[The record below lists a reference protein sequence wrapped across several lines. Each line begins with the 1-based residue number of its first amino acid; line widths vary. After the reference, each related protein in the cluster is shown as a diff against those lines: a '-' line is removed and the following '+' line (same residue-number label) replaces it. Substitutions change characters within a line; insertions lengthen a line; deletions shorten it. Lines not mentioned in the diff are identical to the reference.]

1 VDRPKFALFC
11 LALRAKIALLAITAR
26 PYRGKARMKTSIE
39 ESLWGRFKLAVDKIS
54 GISFLRVR
62 LALGAEG
69 VDDGD
74 LSAANPLPTGPSA
87 KEVTTLLDAVT
98 TNQTSQAHAIKRG
111 RRTLQASIAGT
122 GAVSATVTWYGSNGQ
137 SASGGVVIATMSLSG
152 TNSDVQGADIA
163 SEWPHVYCVLLAI
176 SGTGAA
182 VTATVGV

>member
-1 VDRPKFALFC
+1 
-11 LALRAKIALLAITAR
+11 
-26 PYRGKARMKTSIE
+26 MKTSIE

-111 RRTLQASIAGT
+111 RRTLQASIVGT
-122 GAVSATVTWYGSNGQ
+122 GAVSATVTWYGSNTNA
-137 SASGGVVIATMSLSG
+137 ASGGELLDTMLLSG
-152 TNSDVQGADIA
+152 TGSDAAGYDLAA
-163 SEWPHVYCVLLAI
+163 EWPYVYCTLASI

>member
-1 VDRPKFALFC
+1 
-11 LALRAKIALLAITAR
+11 
-26 PYRGKARMKTSIE
+26 MKTSIE

-54 GISFLRVR
+54 GISFLRIR

-74 LSAANPLPTGPSA
+74 VSAANPLPTCPSA
-87 KEVTTLLDAVT
+87 KEVATLLDAVT

-122 GAVSATVTWYGSNGQ
+122 GAVSATVTWYGSNANA
-137 SASGGVVIATMSLSG
+137 ASGGELLDTMLLSG
-152 TNSDVQGADIA
+152 TGTDAAGYDAPA
-163 SEWPHVYCVLLAI
+163 EWPYVYCALADI